1 MWNLL
6 STFQQREVVP
16 RQILVNLPDC
26 GFCWADGQ
34 DDGGDAAV
42 FD

>member
-1 MWNLL
+1 MWSLL

-16 RQILVNLPDC
+16 RQILVNLTDC
-26 GFCWADGQ
+26 DFRWADGQ
-34 DDGGDAAV
+34 DDGGDGAA